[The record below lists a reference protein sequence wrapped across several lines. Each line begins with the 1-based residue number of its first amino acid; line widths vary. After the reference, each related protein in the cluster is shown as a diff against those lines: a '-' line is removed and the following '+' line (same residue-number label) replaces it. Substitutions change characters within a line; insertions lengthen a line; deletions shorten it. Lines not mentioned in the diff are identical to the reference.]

1 MGDLSHDLYW
11 YQYDF
16 DVSSAKRFLEQN
28 GFPTLLYS
36 IPGNHDND
44 GATPAGAGVDRR
56 AEHLYR
62 RTFGPT
68 YYAMNIG
75 DVHWIMM
82 DNIIYKNTPGKG
94 KKNVGV
100 VGARDYDKGF
110 TPEQLAWLRRDLAT
124 VDASKTVC
132 LCTHCPVFFDRD
144 RRTLLT
150 DRSQVDSLDALFSR
164 FERVH
169 IFSGHA
175 HRTLYT
181 QDADYPRFDQY
192 VLPATSG
199 DMWVANNDFQALCPD
214 GSDAGFVV
222 ASVDGGKLRCDYR
235 THLYGRKV
243 LRAYDM
249 NAVGEYYRNDSLVRV
264 QRRLYP
270 DRADYGREE
279 YANCVYV
286 NYWGYLPGHRV
297 ELFEEG
303 RPLEVVQVEDEDPL
317 YNISHYLPELA
328 RKPVFKKGD
337 ARVVSHHMFAARAR
351 TATAPVEIRI
361 TDADGVL
368 LHRETLER
376 PKKFDKEAR

>member
-1 MGDLSHDLYW
+1 M
-11 YQYDF
+11 
-16 DVSSAKRFLEQN
+16 
-28 GFPTLLYS
+28 
-36 IPGNHDND
+36 
-44 GATPAGAGVDRR
+44 
-56 AEHLYR
+56 
-62 RTFGPT
+62 
-68 YYAMNIG
+68 
-75 DVHWIMM
+75 
-82 DNIIYKNTPGKG
+82 
-94 KKNVGV
+94 
-100 VGARDYDKGF
+100 
-110 TPEQLAWLRRDLAT
+110 
-124 VDASKTVC
+124 
-132 LCTHCPVFFDRD
+132 
-144 RRTLLT
+144 
-150 DRSQVDSLDALFSR
+150 DSLDALFSR

-270 DRADYGREE
+270 DRADYGGAE